1 MLCQTPQYTG
11 DPIAACWRERR
22 NEEEARGMRTRQS
35 ARVVLLN
42 ERDAVFLFRHTG
54 RYRTYWVLPGGG
66 VEAGETCEEAAT
78 REMWEETGIIGIPL
92 GPLLWTR
99 HAVNRDGSIPYIE
112 DERYY
117 LVRCGMPEITSEN
130 QLESEKTAYTAHGW
144 WSLERIRASP
154 DTFWPAGLADLL
166 EPVIAGSLPKE
177 PIRLPE

>member
-1 MLCQTPQYTG
+1 
-11 DPIAACWRERR
+11 
-22 NEEEARGMRTRQS
+22 MRTRQS

-42 ERDAVFLFRHTG
+42 ERDEVLLFRHTG

-66 VEAGETCEEAAT
+66 VEEGESWEEAAI
-78 REMWEETGIIGIPL
+78 REMWEETGISGVPI

-99 HAVNRDGSIPYIE
+99 RAVHRAGSVPYIG

-130 QLESEKTAYTAHGW
+130 QLESEKTAYTAHVW
-144 WSLERIRASP
+144 WSLETLRASP

-166 EPVIAGSLPKE
+166 EPVIAGFLPKE
-177 PIRLPE
+177 SIRLPE